1 VKNIAQK
8 FPILYK
14 LNTYGNILENHLIV
28 IVIFLI
34 YLYTIFSIDR
44 SFMNLFTL
52 LLLLVLLGI
61 YLDRGLKSLIK
72 FWNIIAVYQALVLLV
87 LVIF

>member
-1 VKNIAQK
+1 M
-8 FPILYK
+8 LYK